1 MKFTLRGSLRVLAE
15 DPMSQLPM
23 MNPMFAMDMMK
34 RNLAMVV
41 PQLLIGALVN
51 FFFSGFVAGLKYTK
65 IPYSEHLQWSSLFRS
80 RKSSKPC
87 SSVVLCCIPWIPPTF
102 GFSWVLTVMRVQ
114 VSSLS
119 WYFLVLFGL
128 RGLNTLLLGDTAPI
142 LDTAAM
148 GMGTAILQ
156 MMKWLGIG
164 GMGQQSSGMTI
175 PGQTAKVCAA
185 EKLNLE
191 LVEHE
196 WNVAASEKRLISTPW
211 LFDPKQHTTLLCLVH
226 WKKNCVID
234 STVQGI
240 QLLRYL

>member
-1 MKFTLRGSLRVLAE
+1 MEELLLDPRIRNWVLLPIMIVTFLVQALRHYVTEYMKLSSAQSQQETDPRKIYEKQLLLRARRLRTNANCIHSQAFRSRKGLFLNAESGLLTVESNKKKAE

-51 FFFSGFVAGLKYTK
+51 FFFSGFVAVKLPFSLPQKFKTM
-65 IPYSEHLQWSSLFRS
+65 LQRGIMLHSLDPS
-80 RKSSKPC
+80 Y
-87 SSVVLCCIPWIPPTF
+87 
-102 GFSWVLTVMRVQ
+102 

-156 MMKWLGIG
+156 MMK
-164 GMGQQSSGMTI
+164 
-175 PGQTAKVCAA
+175 
-185 EKLNLE
+185 
-191 LVEHE
+191 
-196 WNVAASEKRLISTPW
+196 
-211 LFDPKQHTTLLCLVH
+211 
-226 WKKNCVID
+226 
-234 STVQGI
+234 
-240 QLLRYL
+240 